1 MLNFKAAS
9 FDLKPLIQEVNNDEN
24 GVADIDQFVDT
35 MSYVLAEFGRQI
47 SALKDKKTAEDYRV
61 CLTDCFRAMRNCC
74 GVNKVMQHRFGTDM
88 EILNL
93 VRKLME
99 AVREQC
105 SGMEREQTLAV
116 GVQFLGN
123 ATMGND
129 SMPSQENIWNVFQH
143 QLKPWLVMGSEKLTN
158 HTCFLINNCLLTQT
172 RMFPDFFESTNNVEV
187 LLTVVRMCVAHN
199 MDFGMYML
207 EVLSS
212 RLMGWERKLS
222 GHSDPPRSHPPAH
235 KSNLIY
241 LCEVVS
247 NGRAIFDK
255 LPDKDAHSD
264 ERLCELTK
272 HLEILSRAT
281 AFDVFDRMSDQTDFL
296 TCAISLLKKVHEWG
310 KSGNNMLSRLDKASK
325 GAALDVDQ
333 RHPGYLLRRDL
344 VRIIGNMS
352 FRNKEN
358 QDLVR
363 TVGGIP
369 LILEQAV
376 IDDRNPFITQWTEM
390 AVRNLCEG
398 NLENVKVI
406 KDLKIQGIANP
417 TELLNRFGV
426 TVDVDGERVVVR
438 SAKPSPSPS
447 KAILGRKPSV

>member
-1 MLNFKAAS
+1 MLES
-9 FDLKPLIQEVNNDEN
+9 
-24 GVADIDQFVDT
+24 VADIDQFVDT

-47 SALKDKKTAEDYRV
+47 SALKDKKTAEDYR
-61 CLTDCFRAMRNCC
+61 
-74 GVNKVMQHRFGTDM
+74 MQHRFGTDM

-99 AVREQC
+99 A
-105 SGMEREQTLAV
+105 
-116 GVQFLGN
+116 
-123 ATMGND
+123 
-129 SMPSQENIWNVFQH
+129 
-143 QLKPWLVMGSEKLTN
+143 
-158 HTCFLINNCLLTQT
+158 
-172 RMFPDFFESTNNVEV
+172 
-187 LLTVVRMCVAHN
+187 
-199 MDFGMYML
+199 
-207 EVLSS
+207 
-212 RLMGWERKLS
+212 
-222 GHSDPPRSHPPAH
+222 
-235 KSNLIY
+235 
-241 LCEVVS
+241 
-247 NGRAIFDK
+247 
-255 LPDKDAHSD
+255 DAGCGED
-264 ERLCELTK
+264 
-272 HLEILSRAT
+272 AD
-281 AFDVFDRMSDQTDFL
+281 A
-296 TCAISLLKKVHEWG
+296 LLKKVHEWG

-426 TVDVDGERVVVR
+426 TVDVDGERVVFVFKKPFDIFAIPIQLR
-438 SAKPSPSPS
+438 S
-447 KAILGRKPSV
+447 LCFQEM